1 MCLCVLHTLCHA
13 PWRYETIFN
22 GAVSTR
28 EALAPMVH
36 AEASARGR
44 RARSADA
51 VAREREQQR
60 VYRQERRST
69 PEGLARDRQ
78 IRRDAQRRARE
89 VRAQQ
94 RAEDGVEQ
102 QMLLA
107 HNASGSRIVA
117 NARRIPGVRWHC
129 GEGSSAHERARRDVK
144 EDIETFVHVPLDD
157 KLACIRDFGA
167 RANVEMRVCGAC
179 GLRDP
184 NDACA
189 TQVWLDELNSEHYV
203 DVLESDT
210 CTVIRAQKKRPP
222 ALALAP

>member
-1 MCLCVLHTLCHA
+1 
-13 PWRYETIFN
+13 
-22 GAVSTR
+22 
-28 EALAPMVH
+28 MVH

-78 IRRDAQRRARE
+78 IMRGAQRRARE

>member
-1 MCLCVLHTLCHA
+1 
-13 PWRYETIFN
+13 
-22 GAVSTR
+22 
-28 EALAPMVH
+28 MVH

-78 IRRDAQRRARE
+78 IMRDAKRRARE

-157 KLACIRDFGA
+157 KQRPQSKRRRRRPGRRRESAPTRRASSRRA
-167 RANVEMRVCGAC
+167 RPSGQPP
-179 GLRDP
+179 LP
-184 NDACA
+184 NPLPL
-189 TQVWLDELNSEHYV
+189 VR
-203 DVLESDT
+203 
-210 CTVIRAQKKRPP
+210 RARPP
-222 ALALAP
+222 PHSLSQRRQRRRATAQRATSRAIPAERAPRNGLARLPRPRRRPD